1 MFNYFKL
8 VLLLVSVLAYSG
20 PTNAKMIQL
29 GGSSSTE
36 KEAATLTQELIEAQ
50 LKSVGASYEKAK
62 MAEFE
67 FLQKLVELRQ
77 PRMTSN
83 EEGVRGG
90 ALKCDPSGASCS
102 PAFQAKNVCC
112 SGLCVPVVLSFY
124 GICA

>member
-8 VLLLVSVLAYSG
+8 VLLLAFMLASSG

-29 GGSSSTE
+29 AGSSSTE

-50 LKSVGASYEKAK
+50 LKSVAASYEKAK

-67 FLQKLVELRQ
+67 FLQKMVELRQ
-77 PRMTSN
+77 PRTTSN
-83 EEGVRGG
+83 DGVRGG
-90 ALKCDPSGASCS
+90 ALKCDAAGASCS

-112 SGLCVPVVLSFY
+112 SGLCVPIVLSFY
-124 GICA
+124 GVCA